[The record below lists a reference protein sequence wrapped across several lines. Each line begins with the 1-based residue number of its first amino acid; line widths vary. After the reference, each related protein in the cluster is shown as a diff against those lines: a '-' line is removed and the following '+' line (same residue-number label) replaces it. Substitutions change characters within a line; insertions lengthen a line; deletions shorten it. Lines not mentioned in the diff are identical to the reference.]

1 MLVHPLL
8 LAGYGYGLKTNAP
21 YMDKVNDRILHI
33 FKAGL
38 LSRWMDDAM
47 NEYRAHKKA
56 VIEDQ
61 VARGKEVEIY
71 IDFEQCFSPLLQF
84 VDKVVTSSQDRG
96 IQALSIDNL
105 QGAFMLWLTGIGL
118 ATVVGLVEMGI
129 GGQGKYPVKSNKRS
143 VHF

>member
-1 MLVHPLL
+1 L

-71 IDFEQCFSPLLQF
+71 IDFEQSCSGPL
-84 VDKVVTSSQDRG
+84 
-96 IQALSIDNL
+96 
-105 QGAFMLWLTGIGL
+105 
-118 ATVVGLVEMGI
+118 
-129 GGQGKYPVKSNKRS
+129 
-143 VHF
+143 